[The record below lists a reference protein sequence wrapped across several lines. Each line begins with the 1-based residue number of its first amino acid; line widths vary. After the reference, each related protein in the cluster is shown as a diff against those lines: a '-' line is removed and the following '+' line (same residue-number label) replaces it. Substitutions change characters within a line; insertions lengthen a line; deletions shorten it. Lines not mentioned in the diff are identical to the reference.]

1 MFANESEGGKP
12 VALLARAGAAR
23 DRLREAVISAGGQV
37 VLEDDPTELEPQ
49 VLQDAAPLVVLVA
62 LEPAIED
69 ALERLE
75 PVLEAPHLT
84 LIFDEAEL
92 AARREGWEA
101 QRWIRHLAAKLHGHD
116 NVLPPGQEVE
126 SSLQPEPGMP
136 LTPAELHVDAPL
148 NFHLE
153 EAFDAAPSV
162 PNDALYPVEGHSLP
176 PPLPEEFAGA
186 DAIALAPAEPR
197 PVVADFSSWALV
209 DGDATPA
216 PVRAGKPE
224 LPEISSFL
232 SGSLSLTELV
242 DDTAQATPGAV
253 LLLAGIGGP
262 DAVRRL
268 LGALPETFERPVLV
282 QMRLDGGRYGNLV
295 KQMARVSA
303 LPVALAEAGQA
314 LEPAHIYI
322 LPDDVG
328 VSANEGALRFV
339 ADLQGQVMD
348 ALPAADSAVVML
360 SGADPQRVEQ
370 ALALAEQGGWVAGQT
385 GEGCYDPEAAS
396 RLAVA
401 GMSTGDPV
409 TLANAL
415 SERWVA

>member
-1 MFANESEGGKP
+1 MFANESEGGTP
-12 VALLARAGAAR
+12 VALLARPGAAR

-37 VLEDDPTELEPQ
+37 ILEDDPAQLAPQ
-49 VLQDAAPLVVLVA
+49 TLQDAAPLVVLVA

-136 LTPAELHVDAPL
+136 PTPAELHVDAPL
-148 NFHLE
+148 DFHLE
-153 EAFDAAPSV
+153 EAFDAAPAV
-162 PNDALYPVEGHSLP
+162 PNDALYPVGNESLP
-176 PPLPEEFAGA
+176 PPLPVEPAMDEAA
-186 DAIALAPAEPR
+186 VPAPAAP
-197 PVVADFSSWALV
+197 PPVADFSSWSLV
-209 DGDATPA
+209 DDEATLA
-216 PVRAGKPE
+216 PVAAEKTA

-232 SGSLSLTELV
+232 SGSLALTELV
-242 DDTAQATPGAV
+242 DDAAPMLRGAV

-295 KQMARVSA
+295 KQMARVTA
-303 LPVALAEAGQA
+303 LPVALAEPGQA
-314 LEPAHIYI
+314 LEPSHVYI

-328 VSANEGALRFV
+328 VSANEGGLRFV
-339 ADLQGQVMD
+339 ADPQGEVVD

-360 SGADPQRVEQ
+360 SGADPQLVERV
-370 ALALAEQGGWVAGQT
+370 LALAGQGGWVAGQI

-401 GMSTGDPV
+401 GMSAGDPV
-409 TLANAL
+409 TLATTL
-415 SERWVA
+415 SERWAA